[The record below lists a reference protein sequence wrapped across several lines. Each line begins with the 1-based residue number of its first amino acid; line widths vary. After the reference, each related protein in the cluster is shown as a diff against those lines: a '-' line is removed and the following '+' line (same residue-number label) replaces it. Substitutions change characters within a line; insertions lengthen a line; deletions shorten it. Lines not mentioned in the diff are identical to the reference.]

1 MSVFT
6 KKDKTQYAD
15 TYFPE
20 RNGIK
25 PVVKDGR
32 NFDNDT
38 LFYMSKP
45 KVAQYIADKVESFT
59 FGRSYFLI
67 EICSGVGGN
76 TLEFLSRKN
85 CASLIAFERDKKR
98 SLYLKRNITAYKF
111 DDKAIVIDDEIT
123 GNEDFGNF
131 KDAIF
136 YFDPPWLPEDYKSA
150 DADYKKH
157 YIRKGIKIGKLT
169 LEKWLAKL
177 KDVAYMVA
185 FRVGPADY
193 DLGEIDGW
201 TYQVENLGRDEAR
214 RAQAEDGKL
223 YFCFNNKHIKGASE
237 DKFGGYAKSIPMLK
251 SKLIA
256 PSTETPDM
264 YLKYKD
270 KCNNEPMTKAVA
282 ESCPF
287 LKYKFIDPEPEV
299 APVKK
304 TAEPVKTNVI
314 GSTPGKPV
322 FGNKPIEEQVWRFND
337 IPSPPKK
344 IENGSP
350 EWIAEFQ
357 NYLAIVLGK
366 FIADKNYIN
375 QILGGDNIK
384 TWLQAFT
391 DESYAPQY
399 NENYQSLETLGDG
412 ILKFAFKEYLFEI
425 FARTANSHGIT
436 QYNIKYE
443 KDVYLIAL
451 GKSFKFGEWVIHSPL
466 DTPIEKVNEDLVESF
481 IAALYL
487 TGNNVSSKTLF
498 GMRLVQKF
506 VKFYSQ
512 QIVFDEEELIG
523 DDMMTIDQDFAMFGL
538 GKNYTSIFQLGQKA
552 PIQIQ
557 VTIPMEGVKKLQEA
571 GIPITSKVIGT
582 GVGDTKSQAK
592 RNAYQN
598 ARENLASLGFTRAF
612 VKGRKAEN
620 FMKRLQTYDNNLS
633 KLFKTVLSNMNIDYN
648 TDIEFDKKAQ
658 PDNRVLI
665 ILKANQDGKTV
676 KLGEGI
682 DKDEFD
688 ARVKAI
694 KNFIDNN

>member
-6 KKDKTQYAD
+6 KKDKTIYAD
-15 TYFPE
+15 TYFPM

-25 PVVKDGR
+25 PVVKNGR

-45 KVAQYIADKVESFT
+45 KVAQYIADKIEAFT
-59 FGRSYFLI
+59 FGRPYFLI
-67 EICSGVGGN
+67 EICSGIGGN

-98 SLYLKRNITAYKF
+98 SLYLKRNIKAYNY

-123 GNEDFGNF
+123 GNEDFSNF
-131 KDAIF
+131 KDSII
-136 YFDPPWLPEDYKSA
+136 YFDPPWLPEDYKDA

-169 LEKWLAKL
+169 LEKWLDKF
-177 KDVAYMVA
+177 KDIAYLVV

-237 DKFGGYAKSIPMLK
+237 DKFGGYAKSIPVLK
-251 SKLIA
+251 SKLIP
-256 PSTETPDM
+256 PSTETADV

-270 KCNNEPMTKAVA
+270 KCNSEPMTKAIA

-287 LKYKFIDPEPEV
+287 VKYKFVDPEPEEKE
-299 APVKK
+299 VKK
-304 TAEPVKTNVI
+304 ISEPVKVNTI

-322 FGNKPIEEQVWRFND
+322 FGNKPYSEQVWKFND
-337 IPSPPKK
+337 IPSPPKNIK
-344 IENGSP
+344 KDSP
-350 EWIAEFQ
+350 EWVAEFQ
-357 NYLAIVLGK
+357 NYLSVVLGK
-366 FIADKNYIN
+366 FIADKNYVN
-375 QILGGDNIK
+375 QLLAGDNMAI
-384 TWLQAFT
+384 WLQAFT
-391 DESYAPQY
+391 DESYTPDF
-399 NENYQSLETLGDG
+399 NLNYQRLETLGDG

-425 FARTANSHGIT
+425 FSGIANSHLMT
-436 QYNIKYE
+436 QYAIAYE
-443 KDVYLIAL
+443 SEEFQIEL
-451 GKSFKFGEWVIHSPL
+451 GKSFKFGEWLIDSPL
-466 DTPIEKVNEDLVESF
+466 NKPFDKINEDLVESF

-487 TGNNVSSKTLF
+487 SGNNVSAKTLF

-512 QIVFDEEELIG
+512 KIVFSEDEVLNA
-523 DDMMTIDQDFAMFGL
+523 DRTSIDQRFARIGL
-538 GKNYTSIFQLGQKA
+538 PQNFTKISQVGQKGTT
-552 PIQIQ
+552 IMIQ
-557 VTIPMEGVKKLQEA
+557 VSIPEEGVKKLQEL
-571 GIPITSKVIGT
+571 GIPINSKFLGS
-582 GVGDTKSQAK
+582 GKGDTLSNAK
-592 RNAYQN
+592 REAYRN
-598 ARENLASLGFTRAF
+598 ARETLDTIGFTDSFTIAKKQEDFFKKLR
-612 VKGRKAEN
+612 E
-620 FMKRLQTYDNNLS
+620 YDNNLS
-633 KLFKTVLSNMNIDYN
+633 KMFITLLSNMNIDKKDIDFKRIKQ
-648 TDIEFDKKAQ
+648 TDERF
-658 PDNRVLI
+658 LI
-665 ILKANQDGKTV
+665 IMNGTQDEKTI

-682 DKDEFD
+682 DKIEFN

-694 KNFIDNN
+694 KNFIENN

>member
-6 KKDKTQYAD
+6 KKDKTIYAD

-59 FGRSYFLI
+59 FGRPYFMV

-98 SLYLKRNITAYKF
+98 SLYLKRNIIAYKL

-123 GNEDFGNF
+123 GNEDFSNF

-157 YIRKGIKIGKLT
+157 YIQKGIKIGELT

-177 KDVAYMVA
+177 KDIAYLVA

-223 YFCFNNKHIKGASE
+223 YFCFNNKHIKGASA

-251 SKLIA
+251 SKLIP
-256 PSTETPDM
+256 PSNETAEE
-264 YLKYKD
+264 YIKYKEQCY
-270 KCNNEPMTKAVA
+270 KAPMAKAAV
-282 ESCPF
+282 EKCPF
-287 LKYKFIDPEPEV
+287 LKYKFTDPEPEDV
-299 APVKK
+299 PSKK
-304 TAEPVKTNVI
+304 TTEMVKTNSI

-322 FGNKPIEEQVWRFND
+322 FGDKPYEDQVWRFND

-344 IENGSP
+344 MEKGSA
-350 EWIAEFQ
+350 EWVAEFQ
-357 NYLAIVLGK
+357 SYLSVVLGK

-384 TWLQAFT
+384 IWLQAFT
-391 DESYAPQY
+391 DESYTSDY
-399 NENYQSLETLGDG
+399 NLNYESLETLGDG

-425 FARTANSHGIT
+425 FAGMTNSHSIT

-443 KDVYLIAL
+443 QEAYLVAL
-451 GKSFKFGEWVIHSPL
+451 GKSFKFGEWIIHSPL

-512 QIVFDEEELIG
+512 QIVFDEELIG
-523 DDMMTIDQDFAMFGL
+523 ADKTTINQRFRGFGL
-538 GKNYTSIFQLGQKA
+538 PDNFSNVFQVGQKT

-557 VTIPMEGVKKLQEA
+557 IYIPMEGVKKMQNA
-571 GIPITSKVIGT
+571 GIAISDKILGT
-582 GVGDTKSQAK
+582 GVGDTKKKAT
-592 RNAYQN
+592 NIAYQN
-598 ARENLASLGFTRAF
+598 ALEYLDSIGFTDAF
-612 VKGRKAEN
+612 VSSRKAEN
-620 FMKRLQTYDNNLS
+620 FMKQLQTYDNNIY
-633 KLFKTVLSNMNIDYN
+633 KLYRTLLSNMNMDS
-648 TDIEFDKKAQ
+648 TDTDFKKITQ
-658 PDNRVLI
+658 PDNRVLV
-665 ILKANQDGKTV
+665 ILNGIQDGKTV

-682 DKDEFD
+682 DKDEFT